1 MKIFEII
8 YSYDKVVIHES
19 FVAVSFVEALED
31 LDAKMPDV
39 YYDVLGCFESD
50 LPNILRSQAGP

>member
-8 YSYDKVVIHES
+8 YSYDKIVIHES
-19 FVAVSFVEALED
+19 FVAVSFVDALED
-31 LDAKMPDV
+31 LDAKMTDI

-50 LPNILRSQAGP
+50 LPQLLREQAY

>member
-19 FVAVSFVEALED
+19 FVADSFVEALEE
-31 LDAKMPDV
+31 LDSKMPDI
-39 YYDVLGCFESD
+39 YYDVLGCFGSD
-50 LPNILRSQAGP
+50 LPQLVRSHAF

>member
-19 FVAVSFVEALED
+19 FVAVSFVDALEE
-31 LDAKMPDV
+31 LDKKMTDI

-50 LPNILRSQAGP
+50 LPPLLREQAY

>member
-1 MKIFEII
+1 MKIYEII

-19 FVAVSFVEALED
+19 FVAASFVDALED
-31 LDAKMPDV
+31 LDSKMTDI

-50 LPNILRSQAGP
+50 LPQLLREQAF

>member
-1 MKIFEII
+1 MKIYEII

-19 FVAVSFVEALED
+19 FVAVSFVDALEE
-31 LDAKMPDV
+31 LDKKMPDI

-50 LPNILRSQAGP
+50 LPQLLREQA

>member
-19 FVAVSFVEALED
+19 FVAASFVDALEE
-31 LDAKMPDV
+31 LDKKMPDI

-50 LPNILRSQAGP
+50 LPQLLREQA